1 MLPIR
6 KILCPTDFR
15 EPSLKGVATAEELAG
30 HFGAELV
37 LVTVVTPIHP
47 SVAAESAGYMR
58 EEFRE
63 EMMHHATESLKQ
75 IAEEKIAADV
85 SKRQFVAYG
94 GAADEIVALAEKEGV
109 DLLVIA
115 THGWTGWRRFVFGSV
130 AEKVIRMA
138 TCPVLTVT
146 GPAAE

>member
-6 KILCPTDFR
+6 KIVCPTDFS
-15 EPSLKGVATAEELAG
+15 EPSLEGVATAEELAK
-30 HFGAELV
+30 HFGAELL

-47 SVAAESAGYMR
+47 AVAAESAGYMR
-58 EEFRE
+58 DEFE
-63 EMMHHATESLKQ
+63 KEMMRHATESLKQ
-75 IAEEKIAADV
+75 IVDEKIGADV

-94 GAADEIVALAEKEGV
+94 SAADEIVALAKKEGV

-138 TCPVLTVT
+138 NCPTLTVA
-146 GPAAE
+146 GPATE